1 MSDFGL
7 LTPVGFEW
15 DEGKS
20 RANLIKHGISFDD
33 ASQIFYGPVVAKKS
47 NRNNEERWIA
57 IGEFKDR
64 ILTVI
69 FTRRNEAIRI
79 ISARRPRPDEKR
91 AYREASMGRSPQG
104 KH

>member
-1 MSDFGL
+1 MPDFSSL
-7 LTPVGFEW
+7 APVGFEW
-15 DEGKS
+15 DEGKN

-33 ASQIFYGPVVAKKS
+33 ASQIFYGPVVIKRS
-47 NRNNEERWIA
+47 DRNDEERSLA
-57 IGEFKDR
+57 IGKIDDR

-69 FTRRNEAIRI
+69 FTRRDRAIRI

-104 KH
+104 K

>member
-1 MSDFGL
+1 MTDFSSL
-7 LTPVGFEW
+7 APAGFEW
-15 DEGKS
+15 DEQKS

-33 ASQIFYGPVVAKKS
+33 ASQIFDGPVIVKRS
-47 NRNNEERWIA
+47 NRNDEERLIA
-57 IGEFKDR
+57 VGEFNDR

-69 FTRRNEAIRI
+69 ITRRDKAIRI

>member
-1 MSDFGL
+1 MSDFNL
-7 LTPVGFEW
+7 FAPAGFEW

-20 RANLIKHGISFDD
+20 RANLIKHSISFDD
-33 ASQIFYGPVVAKKS
+33 ASQIFYGPVVLKRS
-47 NRNNEERWIA
+47 NRNGEERWIA
-57 IGEFKDR
+57 IGEFNDR

-69 FTRRNEAIRI
+69 FARRNESIRI
-79 ISARRPRPDEKR
+79 ISARRPRPNEKR